1 MAIARL
7 DRNLYLVDERG
18 VVIDAFGPQYADLDL
33 PIVDGLIIAPVEAGE
48 GAPDGSPATDE
59 ARADLAARVIASL
72 RPAPDLARRL
82 SQLDVSDRYNVSLIL
97 AGDPA
102 VIHVGHERFLPRLQS
117 YVALAAALRER
128 VSDIEHVD
136 LRFEDRIYVRPAR
149 TPAGSRAVAASEPLG
164 RPVSARRR

>member
-1 MAIARL
+1 
-7 DRNLYLVDERG
+7 VDERG
-18 VVIDAFGPQYADLDL
+18 VVIDTFGPQYADLDL
-33 PIVDGLIIAPVEAGE
+33 PIVDGLTIAPVDAGKA
-48 GAPDGSPATDE
+48 APDGSPATDE

-72 RPAPDLARRL
+72 SPVPDLARRL

-97 AGDPA
+97 TGDPA
-102 VIHVGHERFLPRLQS
+102 VIHVGHERFLTRLQS

-128 VSDIEHVD
+128 VPDIEHVD

-149 TPAGSRAVAASEPLG
+149 TPGGSRAAAAPEPLG